1 ALLAE
6 LPRLLIEPDQVT
18 RNAALSGLAY
28 AAQWQRAVALFPA
41 RDSYARLAVA
51 TALAQKAQWQRGL
64 ELLQGAWHLQL
75 CNAVMNGCARAGQ
88 WQLCLELLCGMGLR
102 RLACDD
108 ASFSTAIVAVGTQWQ
123 QALALLE
130 SAVET
135 LGVAG

>member
-1 ALLAE
+1 
-6 LPRLLIEPDQVT
+6 
-18 RNAALSGLAY
+18 
-28 AAQWQRAVALFPA
+28 
-41 RDSYARLAVA
+41 
-51 TALAQKAQWQRGL
+51 
-64 ELLQGAWHLQL
+64 
-75 CNAVMNGCARAGQ
+75 MNGCARAGQ

-135 LGVAG
+135 LGVAGALPPPEAPRPRRCAAPRGARRCARRTRRTRRAWGLR